1 MWPAAVFDSFPNGF
15 GVWWPACT
23 TLESANSLSLHIVLV
38 KSLRMSSTLWASDN
52 IVLLQHFART
62 CQAGAKMDT
71 KISNNRKLR
80 KGELRLE
87 LREQA
92 LVTSLLV
99 ESTLGNGESHRVC
112 QINEP

>member
-1 MWPAAVFDSFPNGF
+1 
-15 GVWWPACT
+15 
-23 TLESANSLSLHIVLV
+23 
-38 KSLRMSSTLWASDN
+38 
-52 IVLLQHFART
+52 
-62 CQAGAKMDT
+62 MDT
-71 KISNNRKLR
+71 KISNNRKLQ

-99 ESTLGNGESHRVC
+99 ESTLGNSESHRVC